1 MPRYYVAWFSISMAI
16 RIFPNPSFYAIDKHF
31 RRTQLSAKYSI
42 VKHILHVCHYDYYR
56 ALCPPHAWTWP
67 RATQTQPPL
76 IWKLLLT
83 ILAPSAP
90 SVGEPVHF
98 AWILGIFILY
108 PSNKWCWI
116 STYDTYCDILCV
128 SYAWGNIEN
137 SKQDLFLSRSYKGK
151 YKIYSCWYKYSGM
164 SVLIG

>member
-83 ILAPSAP
+83 ISAPSASAP
-90 SVGEPVHF
+90 SEGEPVHF
-98 AWILGIFILY
+98 AWILGIFIPPINDVESPLTIHIVIY
-108 PSNKWCWI
+108 CACRTLEGI
-116 STYDTYCDILCV
+116 SKILNRIYFWVDPIKVNIKFIHVDI
-128 SYAWGNIEN
+128 NIQEC
-137 SKQDLFLSRSYKGK
+137 QY
-151 YKIYSCWYKYSGM
+151 
-164 SVLIG
+164 